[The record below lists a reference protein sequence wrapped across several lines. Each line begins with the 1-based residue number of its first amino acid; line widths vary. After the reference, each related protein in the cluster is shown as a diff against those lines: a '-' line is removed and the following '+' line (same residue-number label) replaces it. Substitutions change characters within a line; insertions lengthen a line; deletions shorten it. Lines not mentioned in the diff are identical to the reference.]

1 MRRFSVLAVT
11 VAALT
16 TAAMSAHAGDRCNE
30 PYAPTIKL
38 SATATKAE
46 LAALRSD
53 AEAFLAASDLY
64 QKCLASKGGASELQI
79 HANQAL
85 KVKVGVDFNTA
96 LHTFQASHPGA

>member
-11 VAALT
+11 VAALAT
-16 TAAMSAHAGDRCNE
+16 FAASAHAGDRCNE

-38 SATATKAE
+38 SATATKEE

-64 QKCLASKGGASELQI
+64 QKCLALTGASELKI

-85 KVKVGVDFNTA
+85 KVKIGVEFNTA
-96 LHTFQASHPGA
+96 LHTFRASHPGAS